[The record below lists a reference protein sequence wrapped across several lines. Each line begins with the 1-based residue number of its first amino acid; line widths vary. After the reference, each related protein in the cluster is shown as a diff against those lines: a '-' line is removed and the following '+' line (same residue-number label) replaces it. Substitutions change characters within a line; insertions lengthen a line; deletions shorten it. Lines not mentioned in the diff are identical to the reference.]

1 MRRMFYP
8 AMCLMGQL
16 RYGAKFV
23 LIGGMSLVVI
33 LVLVLVLLSDLRNAM
48 RHTENGLDGL
58 RVMDKVHRV
67 IEFAQ
72 QHRGLSSG
80 VLNGNAAMREPRA
93 AKEKQVEE
101 AFAMAEATLPQI
113 LRKRPEWQRI
123 RESWQAIARG
133 GLGWTPAESIR
144 RHSEMIDQMILFL
157 VEIGDHSGLTLES
170 DLAAYYM
177 VDTIVSKMPELLEY
191 LGLTRARGTGVLARK
206 ALLPEVKIDLISS
219 LALMEGAL
227 RGQNINLEKIGQADP
242 VLKAALQSGGSDFTA
257 STHKVFSVV
266 REEVLGERFSI
277 SPEAYFA
284 LTTALLD
291 QGYKIIF
298 ESLLPQLESRLQARL
313 VSDRWRLIGVG
324 SLAATVML
332 LVAYL
337 LAGTALSVRE
347 SVHIF
352 QEGARRMAEGDLTV
366 AFVTPGRD
374 ELHHAG
380 QDFNAMAQSLRS
392 LLARVKADVDDL
404 RRSADELAT
413 NSEAIGQASI
423 QQSDAATGMAASVQE
438 MTVGVDAIAQNAR
451 DVETLSDDSAQLARQ
466 GGAVV
471 DGVVSEIRDIAQS
484 VNEAAATVEELGRE
498 SERIS
503 AIVAA
508 IQDVAAQTN
517 LLALNAAIE
526 AARAGEAGRGF
537 AVVADEVRKL
547 SERTAQSA
555 HEISAMIAAVQ
566 SGTAA
571 SVSGMQAGVAR
582 VAGGVVQAENAGRS
596 IGEIR
601 ARSGQVREAVSGISA
616 SLREQSA
623 ASTEL
628 ARHVERIAQMAEENN
643 AAVQGSL
650 DTARRLHRLASL
662 LDEEVRGFRV

>member
-1 MRRMFYP
+1 MRRVFYP

-23 LIGGMSLVVI
+23 LIGGLSLVVI
-33 LVLVLVLLSDLRNAM
+33 LVLVLVLLSDLRNTM
-48 RHTENGLDGL
+48 RLTENGLDGL
-58 RVMDKVHRV
+58 RVLGKVHRV
-67 IEFAQ
+67 IEFTQ

-80 VLNGNAAMREPRA
+80 VLNGNAAMREPRS

-101 AFAMAEATLPQI
+101 AFAAAEAVLPQV
-113 LRKRPEWQRI
+113 LRVRPEWQRI

-133 GLGWTPAESIR
+133 GLAWTPAESIR

-177 VDTIVSKMPELLEY
+177 VDTIVSKMPQLLEY

-206 ALLPEVKIDLISS
+206 ALLPELRIDLISS

-242 VLKAALQSGGSDFTA
+242 VLKAALQSGGGGFTA

-277 SPEAYFA
+277 SPDAYFA

-298 ESLLPQLESRLQARL
+298 ESLLPQLEIRLQSRLA
-313 VSDRWRLIGVG
+313 SDRWRLVGLG

-347 SVHIF
+347 SVRIF

-451 DVETLSDDSAQLARQ
+451 DVESLSDDSAQLASQ
-466 GGAVV
+466 GGEVV
-471 DGVVSEIRDIAQS
+471 DGVVNEIRGVAQS

-508 IQDVAAQTN
+508 IQDVAGQTN

-582 VAGGVVQAENAGRS
+582 VAGGVAQAELAGRS

-601 ARSGQVREAVSGISA
+601 ARSRQVREAVSGISA